1 MIFDKYIAKQKI
13 DKVIFHLKK
22 WEKEKYHLDNPE
34 EVTKYIEL
42 LKGKYWRILSDEER
56 SIVNN
61 IELDMNTINTDD

>member
-22 WEKEKYHLDNPE
+22 WEKEKYHLDNPG

-42 LKGKYWRILSDEER
+42 LKGKYWRMLSDEER
-56 SIVNN
+56 SVVNN

>member
-22 WEKEKYHLDNPE
+22 WEKEKYHLDNPK

-42 LKGKYWRILSDEER
+42 LKGKYWRMLSDNDR
-56 SIVNN
+56 DLINK
-61 IELDMNTINTDD
+61 IEIDMTTIKSL

>member
-22 WEKEKYHLDNPE
+22 WEKEKYHLDNPK

-42 LKGKYWRILSDEER
+42 LKGKYWRMLSDEER
-56 SIVNN
+56 SVVNN
-61 IELDMNTINTDD
+61 IELDMNNINTDD

>member
-22 WEKEKYHLDNPE
+22 WEKKKYHLDNPK

-42 LKGKYWRILSDEER
+42 LKGKYWRMLSDEER
-56 SIVNN
+56 SVVNN
-61 IELDMNTINTDD
+61 IELDMNNINTDD

>member
-22 WEKEKYHLDNPE
+22 WEKEKYHLDNPQ

-42 LKGKYWRILSDEER
+42 LKGKYWRMLSDNDR
-56 SIVNN
+56 DLINK
-61 IELDMNTINTDD
+61 IEIDMTTIKSL

>member
-22 WEKEKYHLDNPE
+22 WEKKKYHLDNPK

-42 LKGKYWRILSDEER
+42 LKGKYWRMLSDEER
-56 SIVNN
+56 SVVNN

>member
-34 EVTKYIEL
+34 EVTKYTAL
-42 LKGKYWRILSDEER
+42 LKGKYWRMLSDNDR
-56 SIVNN
+56 DLINK
-61 IELDMNTINTDD
+61 IENDMPTIKSL

>member
-13 DKVIFHLKK
+13 DKVMFHLKK

-56 SIVNN
+56 SVVDN

>member
-34 EVTKYIEL
+34 EVTKYTEL
-42 LKGKYWRILSDEER
+42 LKGKYWRMLSDNDR
-56 SIVNN
+56 DLINK
-61 IELDMNTINTDD
+61 IEIDMTTIKSL

>member
-22 WEKEKYHLDNPE
+22 WEKKKYHLDNPK

-42 LKGKYWRILSDEER
+42 LKGKYWRMLSENDR
-56 SIVNN
+56 DLINK
-61 IELDMNTINTDD
+61 IEIDMTTIKSL

>member
-22 WEKEKYHLDNPE
+22 WEKENYHLDNPE

-42 LKGKYWRILSDEER
+42 LKGKYWRMLSENDR
-56 SIVNN
+56 DLINK
-61 IELDMNTINTDD
+61 IEINMTTIKSL

>member
-13 DKVIFHLKK
+13 DKVMFHLKK

>member
-1 MIFDKYIAKQKI
+1 MIFDKYISKQKI

-42 LKGKYWRILSDEER
+42 LKGKYWRMLSDNDR
-56 SIVNN
+56 DLINK
-61 IELDMNTINTDD
+61 IEIDMTTIKSL

>member
-34 EVTKYIEL
+34 EVTKYTEL
-42 LKGKYWRILSDEER
+42 LKGKYWRMLSENDR
-56 SIVNN
+56 DFINK
-61 IELDMNTINTDD
+61 IEIDMTTIKSL

>member
-22 WEKEKYHLDNPE
+22 WEKEKYHLDNPQ

-42 LKGKYWRILSDEER
+42 LKGKYWRMLSDNDR
-56 SIVNN
+56 DLINK
-61 IELDMNTINTDD
+61 IEIDITTIKSL

>member
-13 DKVIFHLKK
+13 DKVMFHLKK

-56 SIVNN
+56 SVIHN

>member
-22 WEKEKYHLDNPE
+22 WEKEKYHLDNPQ

-42 LKGKYWRILSDEER
+42 LKGK
-56 SIVNN
+56 
-61 IELDMNTINTDD
+61 

>member
-13 DKVIFHLKK
+13 DKVMFHLKK

-34 EVTKYIEL
+34 EVTKYTEL

-56 SIVNN
+56 SVVNN

>member
-22 WEKEKYHLDNPE
+22 WEKEKYHLDNPQ

-42 LKGKYWRILSDEER
+42 LKGKYWRMLSDEER
-56 SIVNN
+56 SVVNN
-61 IELDMNTINTDD
+61 IELDMNNINTDD

>member
-22 WEKEKYHLDNPE
+22 WEKKKYHLDNPK

-42 LKGKYWRILSDEER
+42 LKGKYWRMLSDEER
-56 SIVNN
+56 SVIHN
-61 IELDMNTINTDD
+61 IEFEITHLSKRR